1 MNSFPAHKQRL
12 LPVLVAR
19 VRERNRE
26 RRRGK
31 ERAADIR
38 RKNTFYCIIKDKHQ
52 TGFEFV
58 CSHAALC
65 VRNFRQISAVS
76 VSARRP

>member
-1 MNSFPAHKQRL
+1 M
-12 LPVLVAR
+12 
-19 VRERNRE
+19 
-26 RRRGK
+26 RGADRG
-31 ERAADIR
+31 EAGDIR

-65 VRNFRQISAVS
+65 AQLPADKCSSAASQTEPTKDDNKIKPCV
-76 VSARRP
+76 P